1 MPASVLT
8 VAAIC
13 FEDSEGRVL
22 TVRKRG
28 TTKFM
33 LPGGKLEPG
42 ESPKAAAIRE
52 IEEEVGIVL
61 DGAEVTFLG
70 EWTTAAANEAAT
82 DLVGTVYLAALTGEP
97 QARAEIDEL
106 RWVDAYPGPEA
117 DLADL
122 APLLSECV
130 MPELRRR
137 RDARG

>member
-1 MPASVLT
+1 MLT

-13 FEDSEGRVL
+13 FEDSEGQVL

-28 TTKFM
+28 TAKFM

-61 DGAEVTFLG
+61 ADADVTLLG

-82 DLVGTVYLAALTGEP
+82 DLVGTVYLAPLTGTP
-97 QARAEIDEL
+97 HARAEIDEL
-106 RWVDAYPGPEA
+106 RWIDAYPGPGA
-117 DLADL
+117 DLGDL

-137 RDARG
+137 RDALG

>member
-13 FEDSEGRVL
+13 FEDSEGQVL

-42 ESPKAAAIRE
+42 ESPKAAALRE

-61 DGAEVTFLG
+61 DDADVTLLG

-82 DLVGTVYLAALTGEP
+82 GLIGTVYLAELSGTP
-97 QARAEIDEL
+97 RARAEIAEL
-106 RWVDAYPGPEA
+106 RWVDAYPAPGA

-137 RDARG
+137 RDARA

>member
-1 MPASVLT
+1 MPASLLT

-13 FEDSEGRVL
+13 FENSEGQVL

-52 IEEEVGIVL
+52 IEEEVGISL
-61 DGAEVTFLG
+61 ADADVTFLG
-70 EWTTAAANEAAT
+70 EWRTAAANEAAT
-82 DLVGTVYLAALTGEP
+82 DLLGTVYLAALAGVP
-97 QARAEIDEL
+97 RARAEIDEL
-106 RWVDAYPGPEA
+106 RWVDAYPGPDA

-137 RDARG
+137 REARR

>member
-1 MPASVLT
+1 MLT

-33 LPGGKLEPG
+33 LPGGKLEFG
-42 ESPKAAAIRE
+42 ETPKAAAIRE

-61 DGAEVTFLG
+61 DDADVTLLG

-82 DLVGTVYLAALTGEP
+82 DLVGTVFLATLTGTP
-97 QARAEIDEL
+97 RARAEIAEL
-106 RWVDAYPGPEA
+106 RWVDGYPGSTA
-117 DLADL
+117 DLDDL

-130 MPELRRR
+130 MPELRRL
-137 RDARG
+137 RDARL